1 LKDSVR
7 ESIFDSTGQG
17 AGDYEFGLRY
27 QFKRRSPTAP
37 YLVGNLRYKGD
48 NGTDPFMIATQ
59 SQLTGD
65 AEFQSLLPTGSGFKS
80 LSPSL
85 SFIYPSDP
93 VVFFGS
99 LGYMWTAE
107 DDKGTTVNADGKVV
121 GFGVVDPGDAVRMS
135 FGLGLGLNDRSSFSI
150 SYSLDRFSKT
160 WIETASEQ
168 SIAGSD
174 ATVGKL
180 LVGYSMRLASGTP
193 LNIAFGLG
201 KIGRAPDTDL
211 SFRMPFNLRK

>member
-1 LKDSVR
+1 VDEGGR
-7 ESIFDSTGQG
+7 QG
-17 AGDYEFGLRY
+17 DE
-27 QFKRRSPTAP
+27 RRRGRA
-37 YLVGNLRYKGD
+37 
-48 NGTDPFMIATQ
+48 I
-59 SQLTGD
+59 
-65 AEFQSLLPTGSGFKS
+65 
-80 LSPSL
+80 
-85 SFIYPSDP
+85 
-93 VVFFGS
+93 
-99 LGYMWTAE
+99 
-107 DDKGTTVNADGKVV
+107 

-135 FGLGLGLNDRSSFSI
+135 FGLGLGLNDRSSLSI
-150 SYSLDRFSKT
+150 SCALDRFSKT

-201 KIGRAPDTDL
+201 TTGEAPDTDL

>member
-1 LKDSVR
+1 
-7 ESIFDSTGQG
+7 
-17 AGDYEFGLRY
+17 
-27 QFKRRSPTAP
+27 
-37 YLVGNLRYKGD
+37 
-48 NGTDPFMIATQ
+48 
-59 SQLTGD
+59 
-65 AEFQSLLPTGSGFKS
+65 
-80 LSPSL
+80 
-85 SFIYPSDP
+85 
-93 VVFFGS
+93 
-99 LGYMWTAE
+99 MWTKE
-107 DDKGTTVNADGKVV
+107 DDKGTSVDEDGNTI

-135 FGLGLGLNDRSSFSI
+135 FGLGLGLNDRSSLSI
-150 SYSLDRFSKT
+150 SCALDRFSKT

-201 KIGRAPDTDL
+201 TTGEAPDTDL